1 MKIQIDWKGMN
12 YLRELIVNLHVFL
25 LLLLLQW
32 QQIDLQKQTNEGDIS
47 NYQTNGEFDLINFE
61 AIHSVQFYS
70 CCPEPYPD
78 ITVPFF
84 NAIDNLFSILH
95 VENFDSLQLVCHYD
109 ETTTAILRLQS
120 HLALSSHQWHR
131 LVYGS
136 MIS

>member
-12 YLRELIVNLHVFL
+12 YLIERADCQSPCFFL

-78 ITVPFF
+78 ITVPFLIHF
-84 NAIDNLFSILH
+84 TIYLAYYMFKILLKSICC
-95 VENFDSLQLVCHYD
+95 N
-109 ETTTAILRLQS
+109 
-120 HLALSSHQWHR
+120 
-131 LVYGS
+131 
-136 MIS
+136 